1 MVRLLRGRLAVPRQD
16 FSFPS
21 PFNESHAVPNGLP
34 KNLDVT
40 VQKKTRL
47 HLQDTAETFSDDR
60 AESIKREVALFSI
73 NKAIYMHQHCQRRHD
88 G

>member
-1 MVRLLRGRLAVPRQD
+1 MVRRLRGRLAVSRQD

-21 PFNESHAVPNGLP
+21 PFNESHAVPDGLP

-40 VQKKTRL
+40 VQEKTRL
-47 HLQDTAETFSDDR
+47 HLRDTAETFPGDR
-60 AESIKREVALFSI
+60 AGSIKSEAALVSI
-73 NKAIYMHQHCQRRHD
+73 NAAIYMHQHCHD

>member
-1 MVRLLRGRLAVPRQD
+1 MVRLLRGCLAVSRQD

-34 KNLDVT
+34 DNLDVT

-47 HLQDTAETFSDDR
+47 HLQDTAETFSDDWTGSMER
-60 AESIKREVALFSI
+60 KVALVSI
-73 NKAIYMHQHCQRRHD
+73 NKGIYMHD